1 MHIKEIFQLLED
13 DFSLI
18 QSDTESSSDL
28 EPATVKLEG
37 PLVDG
42 DKNVWRIILVDE
54 YDRIIKKYSTHNY
67 LKAVLLFCQISED
80 RMIDTIDITNKEFQ
94 NA

>member
-1 MHIKEIFQLLED
+1 MHIKEIIQLLED

-18 QSDTESSSDL
+18 QSDTDGYSDL
-28 EPATVKLEG
+28 EPATVKFEG

-42 DKNVWRIILVDE
+42 DKNVWRISLVDE
-54 YDRIIKKYSTHNY
+54 YDRIIKRYSTHNY

-80 RMIDTIDITNKEFQ
+80 RRIDTVDLTKEIL